1 MPSCASSDA
10 RTRLSRS
17 KSTSTVHQRA
27 VGVTLELMD
36 PDVAQQHALVA
47 ATTAYA
53 RAHATDI
60 AKRSKSRDSDMRRSK
75 SNASRKSEG
84 RHFPPREYSLRFS
97 QSEKGGYM
105 SSVPHHQ
112 RTTASKNVPLV
123 HRAGLG
129 ETVIS
134 PPSFAGNE
142 NARPRTQACNR
153 WNDTSS
159 PTATNHV
166 RKARSM
172 YYISNVQTGSP
183 IGQPPV
189 KYLTTPRIASPV
201 PERCR
206 LLLSGLGVVSIPA
219 ATARLPATIS
229 GNESLDKVRDRCL
242 QDFQSRKLRERSSFI
257 MAPFKKRHGKATEKL
272 TKPQIGNVT
281 YDNDMP
287 SSGIDEDV
295 KKLLSGLEKP
305 KRSISNSLKNKIKR
319 VFYRS
324 SNASTTLP
332 VQQVE
337 ASREYFGN
345 YGSCSPAVRSSFEN
359 IPGRDEETLL
369 CARSRTSSL
378 EIPPSLAC
386 AKSGESSTARSEVDA
401 SEPGSRVT
409 SWTNSSAGNTVTTR
423 DTKRLSVIHETNPS
437 ITSAASVALAS
448 SNHQSPPVPRLMAFR
463 NPMSVEGVAGE
474 APATVN
480 PQRVFS
486 ALMKEINGVNLELED
501 DTDEGIEND
510 VFVFNRNTHSQ
521 TVSSTLTM
529 QSRMNSTASGLN
541 RATKAAI
548 RNVTLD
554 QLETPVRTTSVRGAV
569 RIPRADPSH
578 SSTNEESGSQGSGK
592 SGSQIAV
599 QRKRSGSSR
608 PRNRLQR
615 IPKATP
621 PTVEQIASRVE
632 RSKGR
637 WKTPLEEDNF
647 PFFQKSTKRAYTV
660 TKLARSISRKSSVK
674 RSPSFKQSGSRAQ
687 TPSLQKE
694 SKNGPWLLP
703 GDITSPLSPSIY
715 SQASDEQSVKPNDS
729 AVSLVESET
738 GETGTAVI
746 ITSHPV
752 KSYVIGAPYS
762 KPRIVNH
769 SARSSKDWKDWLSRE
784 VSELEHP
791 PQEDLTINGRYA
803 NTGHHREPALILEGE
818 DVTIGGSG
826 SGIRKA
832 SGLSARYHRP
842 KLVENPPSRAKNYSS
857 SRPKLERR
865 SSSRMNDRFPIIDTG
880 RKSSNQSSSSK
891 TLRIRRTPETDTP
904 PARFSPSPDLK
915 VYSDYTPPLP
925 EKPTRSEQTPTP
937 SEIDKGKEKKD
948 NRKENVRASTSTKSL
963 CIAPHHLTHPQTS
976 QALDFSIWAHGNSS
990 LAHYT
995 TSAADPHI
1003 CPSESPATPPRPRLH
1018 ASNSSS
1024 SKIASRPKSA
1034 IGLRSSNAH
1043 IIPASSATVGVGVE
1057 KRRNGPASHPITHVR
1072 RKPITGRA
1080 LEGNTLQMILAGPH
1094 STTAATMACPS
1105 PPSGSPPAPYAL
1117 HKIALSTGSSD
1128 LALNKEPDPG
1138 LEAGWGVE
1146 SALGE
1151 PDATLK
1157 SAENAAGPVTP
1168 TAGQRMA
1175 ERFLRERSAESE
1187 TPVRLTPAF
1196 L

>member
-1 MPSCASSDA
+1 M
-10 RTRLSRS
+10 
-17 KSTSTVHQRA
+17 
-27 VGVTLELMD
+27 
-36 PDVAQQHALVA
+36 AQNNALVA

-60 AKRSKSRDSDMRRSK
+60 AARSKSRDSGMRRSK
-75 SNASRKSEG
+75 SNASGKPEG
-84 RHFPPREYSLRFS
+84 RHFPPRESSLRFS

-105 SSVPHHQ
+105 SSVPHYQ
-112 RTTASKNVPLV
+112 RTAASKNVPLV

-134 PPSFAGNE
+134 PPSFAGSE
-142 NARPRTQACNR
+142 NTRPRTQACNQ
-153 WNDTSS
+153 WNVISS
-159 PTATNHV
+159 PTATNHI

-172 YYISNVQTGSP
+172 YYASSVQTGSP
-183 IGQPPV
+183 ISQPPA
-189 KYLTTPRIASPV
+189 KYLMTPRTANPV
-201 PERCR
+201 PESCR
-206 LLLSGLGVVSIPA
+206 SLLSNLGVVSIPA
-219 ATARLPATIS
+219 ATTCLPATIS

-242 QDFQSRKLRERSSFI
+242 QDFQSRKLRERPSFI
-257 MAPFKKRHGKATEKL
+257 MAPFKKRHEKTTKKL
-272 TKPQIGNVT
+272 TKPQIRKVT
-281 YDNDMP
+281 YDNGMP

-295 KKLLSGLEKP
+295 KKPLSGLEKP

-319 VFYRS
+319 VFHRS
-324 SNASTTLP
+324 SNASTALP

-345 YGSCSPAVRSSFEN
+345 YGSRSPVVRSSFEN
-359 IPGRDEETLL
+359 IPGHVEETLS

-386 AKSGESSTARSEVDA
+386 AKSGESSTARSEVDV

-423 DTKRLSVIHETNPS
+423 DTKRLPVIHEANPS

-448 SNHQSPPVPRLMAFR
+448 SNYQLPPVPGLMAFR
-463 NPMSVEGVAGE
+463 NPMSGEGVAEE
-474 APATVN
+474 APATVD

-486 ALMKEINGVNLELED
+486 ALMKEINGVNPEIED
-501 DTDEGIEND
+501 DIDEGTEND
-510 VFVFNRNTHSQ
+510 VFVSSRGTHSQ
-521 TVSSTLTM
+521 TASSTLTM
-529 QSRMNSTASGLN
+529 QSRMNSTASGLD
-541 RATKAAI
+541 RATKAAF
-548 RNVTLD
+548 RNVTPD
-554 QLETPVRTTSVRGAV
+554 QPETPVRTISVRGAV
-569 RIPRADPSH
+569 RIPRADPSY
-578 SSTNEESGSQGSGK
+578 SSTNEGSGSQGSGK

-608 PRNRLQR
+608 PRNRLQQ

-621 PTVEQIASRVE
+621 PTAEQIAGRVE

-637 WKTPLEEDNF
+637 WKTPLEEGNF

-660 TKLARSISRKSSVK
+660 TKLARSISRKPSVK

-687 TPSLQKE
+687 TPAFLKE

-703 GDITSPLSPSIY
+703 GNITSPLSPSVY

-791 PQEDLTINGRYA
+791 QQEDLAINGRYA
-803 NTGHHREPALILEGE
+803 NTGYYREPAQVVEGE
-818 DVTIGGSG
+818 DVTIGGPG

-832 SGLSARYHRP
+832 SGLFARYHRP
-842 KLVENPPSRAKNYSS
+842 KLVENPPSRAKNHSS

-865 SSSRMNDRFPIIDTG
+865 SSSRMNDRFPMIDTG
-880 RKSSNQSSSSK
+880 RKFSNQSNSSK
-891 TLRIRRTPETDTP
+891 TLRIRTTPEIDTP
-904 PARFSPSPDLK
+904 PTRFLPSPKLK
-915 VYSDYTPPLP
+915 VYSGYTSPLP

-937 SEIDKGKEKKD
+937 SEMDKGKVKKD
-948 NRKENVRASTSTKSL
+948 NRKENVQTSTSTKSL
-963 CIAPHHLTHPQTS
+963 YIAPHRLTHPQTS
-976 QALDFSIWAHGNSS
+976 QGLDFSIWARSNSS

-995 TSAADPHI
+995 TSAANPHTR
-1003 CPSESPATPPRPRLH
+1003 PSESPATPPRPRLR

-1034 IGLRSSNAH
+1034 IDLRGPNAH
-1043 IIPASSATVGVGVE
+1043 SLPASSATVGVGVE
-1057 KRRNGPASHPITHVR
+1057 KRRNGPAGHPITHVR
-1072 RKPITGRA
+1072 RKPIAGRA
-1080 LEGNTLQMILAGPH
+1080 LEGDTLQMILAGPY
-1094 STTAATMACPS
+1094 SATAATTVCPS
-1105 PPSGSPPAPYAL
+1105 PPSRSPPAPYAL
-1117 HKIALSTGSSD
+1117 HKVALSTSSSD
-1128 LALNKEPDPG
+1128 LALNKEPAPG
-1138 LEAGWGVE
+1138 FEAGWGIE

-1157 SAENAAGPVTP
+1157 SAESAAGPVAP

-1175 ERFLRERSAESE
+1175 ERFLRERNAGSE

>member
-1 MPSCASSDA
+1 MPACASSNA

-17 KSTSTVHQRA
+17 KSTPTVHQRA
-27 VGVTLELMD
+27 VGVTPELMD
-36 PDVAQQHALVA
+36 PDVAQKHALVA

-60 AKRSKSRDSDMRRSK
+60 AERSKSRDSGMRMSK
-75 SNASRKSEG
+75 SNASRKPEG
-84 RHFPPREYSLRFS
+84 RHFPPRESSLRFS

-112 RTTASKNVPLV
+112 RSTASKNVPLV

-134 PPSFAGNE
+134 PPSLAGSE
-142 NARPRTQACNR
+142 NTRPGTQARNQ
-153 WNDTSS
+153 WNVISS
-159 PTATNHV
+159 PTATDHI
-166 RKARSM
+166 RKVRSM
-172 YYISNVQTGSP
+172 YYASSVQAGSP
-183 IGQPPV
+183 IGQPPA
-189 KYLTTPRIASPV
+189 KYLTAPRTANPV

-206 LLLSGLGVVSIPA
+206 SLLSDLGVVSIPA
-219 ATARLPATIS
+219 ATAHPPATIS
-229 GNESLDKVRDRCL
+229 GNESLDKARDRCL
-242 QDFQSRKLRERSSFI
+242 QDFQNRKLRERPSFI
-257 MAPFKKRHGKATEKL
+257 MAPFKKRHKKATKKL
-272 TKPQIGNVT
+272 TKPQVGKVT
-281 YDNDMP
+281 YDNNMP

-295 KKLLSGLEKP
+295 KKPLSGLEKP
-305 KRSISNSLKNKIKR
+305 KRSISNSLRNKIKR
-319 VFYRS
+319 VFHRP

-332 VQQVE
+332 VQHVE

-345 YGSCSPAVRSSFEN
+345 HGSRSLVVPSSFEN
-359 IPGRDEETLL
+359 IPGHDKETLSR
-369 CARSRTSSL
+369 ARSRASSL

-386 AKSGESSTARSEVDA
+386 AKSGESSTAARSEVDA

-423 DTKRLSVIHETNPS
+423 DTKRLSVIHEANPS

-448 SNHQSPPVPRLMAFR
+448 SNYQSPPVPRLMAFR
-463 NPMSVEGVAGE
+463 NPMSIEGVVEE
-474 APATVN
+474 APATID

-486 ALMKEINGVNLELED
+486 ALMKEINGVNPEIED
-501 DTDEGIEND
+501 DTDEGTEND
-510 VFVFNRNTHSQ
+510 VFVSSRGTHSQ
-521 TVSSTLTM
+521 TASTLTM
-529 QSRMNSTASGLN
+529 QSRMNSTTSGLN
-541 RATKAAI
+541 RATKATI
-548 RNVTLD
+548 KNVTPD
-554 QLETPVRTTSVRGAV
+554 QPKTPVRTTSVRGAV
-569 RIPRADPSH
+569 RIPRADPSY

-592 SGSQIAV
+592 SGSQITV
-599 QRKRSGSSR
+599 RRKRSGSSQ
-608 PRNRLQR
+608 PRNRPQQ

-621 PTVEQIASRVE
+621 PTAEQISSRVE

-637 WKTPLEEDNF
+637 WKTPLEEDSF
-647 PFFQKSTKRAYTV
+647 PFFPKSTKRAYTV
-660 TKLARSISRKSSVK
+660 TKLARSISRKPSVK

-687 TPSLQKE
+687 TPALQKG

-703 GDITSPLSPSIY
+703 GGVTSPLSPSVY

-791 PQEDLTINGRYA
+791 QQEDLAINGRYA
-803 NTGHHREPALILEGE
+803 NTGYHRKPVQIVESE
-818 DVTIGGSG
+818 DVTIGGSE

-832 SGLSARYHRP
+832 SGLLARYHRP
-842 KLVENPPSRAKNYSS
+842 KLVENPPSRAKNHSS

-865 SSSRMNDRFPIIDTG
+865 SSSRMNDRFPMIDTG
-880 RKSSNQSSSSK
+880 RKFSNQSNSPK

-904 PARFSPSPDLK
+904 PTRFSPSPKLK
-915 VYSDYTPPLP
+915 VYSDYTSPLP

-937 SEIDKGKEKKD
+937 SEVDKGKEKKD
-948 NRKENVRASTSTKSL
+948 NKKENIQTSTSTKSL
-963 CIAPHHLTHPQTS
+963 CIAPQRLTHPQTS
-976 QALDFSIWAHGNSS
+976 QALDFSIWARSNSG

-995 TSAADPHI
+995 TSTADPHI
-1003 CPSESPATPPRPRLH
+1003 RPSESPATPPRPSLR

-1034 IGLRSSNAH
+1034 IDLRSPNAH
-1043 IIPASSATVGVGVE
+1043 GLPASSATVGGVE
-1057 KRRNGPASHPITHVR
+1057 KRRSGPAGHPITHVR

-1080 LEGNTLQMILAGPH
+1080 LEGDTLQMILAGPY
-1094 STTAATMACPS
+1094 SATAVTAACPS
-1105 PPSGSPPAPYAL
+1105 PPSRSPPAPYAL
-1117 HKIALSTGSSD
+1117 RKVALGTSSSD
-1128 LALNKEPDPG
+1128 LALDKEPDPG
-1138 LEAGWGVE
+1138 FEAGWGIE

-1151 PDATLK
+1151 PVATLR
-1157 SAENAAGPVTP
+1157 SVESAAGPVTP
-1168 TAGQRMA
+1168 TTGQRMA